1 MHEKRTF
8 VPKENAKRFYVT
20 PGPVKKSFYNV
31 PKNIM
36 GLFRFVIWTA
46 VIKCE

>member
-20 PGPVKKSFYNV
+20 PGPIKKSFYS
-31 PKNIM
+31 
-36 GLFRFVIWTA
+36 
-46 VIKCE
+46 